1 MTSNTQHI
9 VQQFFNASS
18 LDEVSVKQIE
28 NQCAQYPFFSVG
40 HYLLSKK
47 LLNEQADSFLEQ
59 TKKTAL
65 YFNNPFWLQWLLENS
80 EVEKLPEEIGS
91 EVEAENKMQALPKE
105 GKVIVA
111 DEKVSEPAFT
121 ALQVEKTTDA
131 PAKEELIF
139 NSYHTVD
146 YFASLGIKLIL
157 DDRSNDKFGKQL
169 KSFTDWLKTMKR
181 LPQKNEQDPTS
192 ADTAVQAAI
201 EGFAAHSLQQKE
213 IITEAMAEV
222 LAKQGKNENA
232 IMLYQKLSLLNP
244 AKSAYFAAKIE
255 QINEH

>member
-1 MTSNTQHI
+1 
-9 VQQFFNASS
+9 V
-18 LDEVSVKQIE
+18 
-28 NQCAQYPFFSVG
+28 
-40 HYLLSKK
+40 
-47 LLNEQADSFLEQ
+47 
-59 TKKTAL
+59 
-65 YFNNPFWLQWLLENS
+65 
-80 EVEKLPEEIGS
+80 
-91 EVEAENKMQALPKE
+91 
-105 GKVIVA
+105 
-111 DEKVSEPAFT
+111 
-121 ALQVEKTTDA
+121 

-157 DDRSNDKFGKQL
+157 DESANDKFGKQL

-181 LPQKNEQDPTS
+181 LPQKNEQES
-192 ADTAVQAAI
+192 ATTDTAVQASI

>member
-1 MTSNTQHI
+1 MTANTQHM
-9 VQQFFNASS
+9 VQQLFNAHS
-18 LDEVSVKQIE
+18 LDDVSIKQIE
-28 NQCAQYPFFSVG
+28 NQCNQYPFFSIG

-47 LLNEQADSFLEQ
+47 LLNEKADNFLEE

-80 EVEKLPEEIGS
+80 EDEKSPEEKKPDA
-91 EVEAENKMQALPKE
+91 EVENKMQMLPNDPE
-105 GKVIVA
+105 VIVA
-111 DEKVSEPAFT
+111 EEKISEPVSIASL
-121 ALQVEKTTDA
+121 AEKITDV

-157 DDRSNDKFGKQL
+157 DESANDKFGKQL

-181 LPQKNEQDPTS
+181 LPQKNEQES
-192 ADTAVQAAI
+192 ATTDTAVQASI